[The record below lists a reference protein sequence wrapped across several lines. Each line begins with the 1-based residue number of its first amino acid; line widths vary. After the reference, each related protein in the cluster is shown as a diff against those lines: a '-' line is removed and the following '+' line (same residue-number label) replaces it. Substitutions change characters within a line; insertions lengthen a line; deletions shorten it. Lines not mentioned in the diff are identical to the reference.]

1 MTNLLTPEE
10 KLPVTIED
18 EVKRSYLDYA
28 MSVIIG
34 RALPD
39 VRDGLKPVHRRSL
52 YGMWEQGNL
61 HNKPYRKSA
70 RIVGDVLGKYH
81 PHGESAVYD
90 SVVRMAQEFSLRYPL
105 VDGQGNFGSVDGDNA
120 AAMRYTEVRLARLS
134 AELLGDDIDK
144 ETVDWTPN
152 YDGSLVEPMVLPA
165 KFPNLLVNG
174 STGIAVGM
182 ATNIPPH
189 NLSEVIDATI
199 ELIKHPDATLGQL
212 MRKLPGP
219 DFPTGAFIHGAQG
232 IRDAYKTGRGS
243 VQVRAR
249 AMIEKTARGDKES
262 IVVTEIPYQV
272 NKAKLIERIAELV
285 NDKKID
291 GVADLRDESNREGM
305 RIVVELKRGENAQ
318 VVLNKLYALT
328 PMQSSFGIIFLAI
341 VENQPRVLPLHDLL
355 RHFVDHRKV
364 VVIRRTQFDLKK
376 AEERAHL
383 LRGLALALANLDLV
397 IKIIRASKDPQEA
410 RTRLSAEISMTRSA
424 LEKFIGSSLG
434 DEGGKPSQ
442 VLRLDEIQAQ
452 AILDMRLH
460 RLTGLEREKIVA
472 EFKEVLALI
481 AKLREILGSEKLVL
495 EIIVDELQLIRKQFG
510 DERRT
515 EIVAEAT
522 DIDIEDL
529 IVEEDMVITVSR
541 GGYIKRSP
549 LSLYR
554 AQRRGG
560 KGRIGATTKEE
571 DLVEHLFVAST
582 HAYVLAFTSRGRMHW
597 IKVYDIPQLGP
608 ATRGK
613 AIVNLLSLSPNE
625 RMVAMAA
632 TKDFPEDRFVMFAT
646 RKGVVKKTAL
656 SAYSNVRS
664 GGIIAINLEEG
675 RLAALG
681 AHHRRRR
688 PDLHRDA
695 AGHGHP
701 LLREGRPADGPRHDR
716 SHRRLA
722 QEGQRRGRR
731 DGHRRREGAP
741 ALGHRERLRQAL
753 RGHRVPLP
761 GPRRLGRDQRQGHRE
776 ERAGRGHQVGH
787 RLRPAAPD
795 HRTRP
800 AHPHQ
805 GQRHPRDRPRR
816 AGRAR
821 HPARGGRPPG
831 RAWPSSP
838 RATTP
843 RTSRRRSFRGPTK
856 PAPRRPAAKPER
868 RARRTSSATTRTT
881 SSGPRSAVRYQL
893 SALPCRRCIRRIQDL
908 VAEPPGRK
916 LRRG

>member
-1 MTNLLTPEE
+1 MTTNLLSSDE
-10 KLPVTIED
+10 KIPVTIED
-18 EVKRSYLDYA
+18 EVRRSYLDYA

-39 VRDGLKPVHRRSL
+39 VRDGLKPVHRRCL

-105 VDGQGNFGSVDGDNA
+105 VDGQGNFGSIDGDNA
-120 AAMRYTEVRLARLS
+120 AAMRYTEVRLTRL
-134 AELLGDDIDK
+134 AGEMLGEDIDK
-144 ETVDWTPN
+144 ETVDWTPT
-152 YDGSLVEPMVLPA
+152 YDGSLVEPTVLPA

-174 STGIAVGM
+174 SSGIAVGM

-199 ELIKHPDATLGQL
+199 EIIKHPDATLAQL

-219 DFPTGAFIHGAQG
+219 DFPTAGFIHGAQG
-232 IRDAYKTGRGS
+232 IKDAYRTGRGT

-249 AMIEKTARGDKES
+249 AVIEKAARGDKEA

-285 NDKKID
+285 NEKKIE

-305 RIVVELKRGENAQ
+305 RIVVDLKRAENAQ
-318 VVLNKLYALT
+318 VILNKLYALT
-328 PMQSSFGIIFLAI
+328 PMQSTFGIIFLAI

-355 RHFVDHRKV
+355 RHFIDHRKT

-383 LRGLALALANLDLV
+383 LRGLALALANLDQV
-397 IKIIRASKDPQEA
+397 IKIIRASKDPKEA
-410 RTRLSAEISMTRSA
+410 KERLMAEVSMTRA
-424 LEKFIGSSLG
+424 GLEKFIGVPLEEAGTKTKST
-434 DEGGKPSQ
+434 E
-442 VLRLDEIQAQ
+442 VLRLDDIQAQ
-452 AILDMRLH
+452 AILDMRLQ
-460 RLTGLEREKIVA
+460 RLTGLERNKIVA

-495 EIIVDELQLIRKQFG
+495 DIIVDELQQIRKQYG

-515 EIVAEAT
+515 QIVAEAS

-582 HAYVLAFTSRGRMHW
+582 HAFILAFTSAGRMHW
-597 IKVYDIPQLGP
+597 IKVYDLPQLGP

-613 AIVNLLSLSPNE
+613 AIVNLLNLGPNE

-632 TKDFPEDRFVMFAT
+632 TKDFPEDRYLVFAT
-646 RKGVVKKTAL
+646 RNGLIKKTAL
-656 SAYSNVRS
+656 SAYANVRS
-664 GGIIAINLEEG
+664 GGIIAINIEDGDELLSVRISGGEDQIFIGTRQGMGIRFSEKDVRPMGRDTTGVIGVTLRKGNDVVVEMDVVDEKAHLLSVTENGYGKRSEVTEYRYQGRGGSGVINVRVTEKNGAVVGIKSVTDADQLLLITERGQLIRIKVKDIRETGRAAQGVRVIQLEEG
-675 RLAALG
+675 DRVVGLAKLAE
-681 AHHRRRR
+681 
-688 PDLHRDA
+688 PDDTEEEAQASL
-695 AGHGHP
+695 
-701 LLREGRPADGPRHDR
+701 PAPEPVE
-716 SHRRLA
+716 
-722 QEGQRRGRR
+722 Q
-731 DGHRRREGAP
+731 
-741 ALGHRERLRQAL
+741 
-753 RGHRVPLP
+753 
-761 GPRRLGRDQRQGHRE
+761 
-776 ERAGRGHQVGH
+776 
-787 RLRPAAPD
+787 
-795 HRTRP
+795 
-800 AHPHQ
+800 
-805 GQRHPRDRPRR
+805 
-816 AGRAR
+816 GRAR
-821 HPARGGRPPG
+821 GKKPG
-831 RAWPSSP
+831 
-838 RATTP
+838 TP
-843 RTSRRRSFRGPTK
+843 FLDEDGDDD
-856 PAPRRPAAKPER
+856 E
-868 RARRTSSATTRTT
+868 
-881 SSGPRSAVRYQL
+881 
-893 SALPCRRCIRRIQDL
+893 D
-908 VAEPPGRK
+908 
-916 LRRG
+916 

>member
-1 MTNLLTPEE
+1 MTTNLLTPDE
-10 KLPVTIED
+10 KVPVTIED
-18 EVKRSYLDYA
+18 EVRRSYLDYA

-39 VRDGLKPVHRRSL
+39 VRDGLKPVHRRCL

-90 SVVRMAQEFSLRYPL
+90 SVVRMAQDFSLRYPL

-120 AAMRYTEVRLARLS
+120 AAMRYTEVRLTKLA

-219 DFPTGAFIHGAQG
+219 DFPTGAFIHGSEG
-232 IRDAYKTGRGS
+232 IRDAYKTGRGT

-249 AMIEKTARGDKES
+249 AMIEKAARGDKES

-285 NDKKID
+285 NDKKIE

-318 VVLNKLYALT
+318 VVLNKLYAMT

-355 RHFVDHRKV
+355 RHFVDHRKA

-397 IKIIRASKDPQEA
+397 IKIIRSSKDPQEA
-410 RTRLSAEISMTRSA
+410 KARLTAEVSMTRA
-424 LEKFIGSSLG
+424 GLEKFIGSSLG
-434 DEGGKPSQ
+434 DEGGKGTQ

-460 RLTGLEREKIVA
+460 RLTGLERDKIVA
-472 EFKEVLALI
+472 EFKEILALI
-481 AKLREILGSEKLVL
+481 ARLKEILGSEKLVL
-495 EIIVDELQLIRKQFG
+495 EIIVEELQHDPEAVRRRAAHG
-510 DERRT
+510 D
-515 EIVAEAT
+515 
-522 DIDIEDL
+522 
-529 IVEEDMVITVSR
+529 
-541 GGYIKRSP
+541 
-549 LSLYR
+549 
-554 AQRRGG
+554 
-560 KGRIGATTKEE
+560 
-571 DLVEHLFVAST
+571 
-582 HAYVLAFTSRGRMHW
+582 RGRGLRHRHR
-597 IKVYDIPQLGP
+597 GP
-608 ATRGK
+608 
-613 AIVNLLSLSPNE
+613 
-625 RMVAMAA
+625 
-632 TKDFPEDRFVMFAT
+632 
-646 RKGVVKKTAL
+646 
-656 SAYSNVRS
+656 
-664 GGIIAINLEEG
+664 
-675 RLAALG
+675 
-681 AHHRRRR
+681 HRRR
-688 PDLHRDA
+688 
-695 AGHGHP
+695 GHGH
-701 LLREGRPADGPRHDR
+701 
-716 SHRRLA
+716 
-722 QEGQRRGRR
+722 
-731 DGHRRREGAP
+731 
-741 ALGHRERLRQAL
+741 
-753 RGHRVPLP
+753 HRVP
-761 GPRRLGRDQRQGHRE
+761 RRL
-776 ERAGRGHQVGH
+776 HQALSPVA
-787 RLRPAAPD
+787 L
-795 HRTRP
+795 
-800 AHPHQ
+800 
-805 GQRHPRDRPRR
+805 PR
-816 AGRAR
+816 
-821 HPARGGRPPG
+821 
-831 RAWPSSP
+831 
-838 RATTP
+838 
-843 RTSRRRSFRGPTK
+843 
-856 PAPRRPAAKPER
+856 PAPRRQGADRRDDEGRGSRRAPVRGLDPRLRPGLHVDRPHALDQGLRHSAARPGDARQGDRQPPEPRVRTSAWSPWPRRRTFRRTGTSSSRRRTASSRRRRSRHTRTSARAESSRSTSRRATSSSRCASRAARTRSSSAPARAWASGSRRRTCAAWAATRPASSASSLKKKDDVVVEMDVVDESGHLLSVTENGYGKRSGVTEYRLQGRGGSGVINVKVTEKNGPVVGIKSVTDADQLLLISERGQLIRIKVKDIRETGRAAQGVRVIDLDEGDRLVAMAKLAESDDAEDEAQAALPVGPAAEKPAEPGKAR
-868 RARRTSSATTRTT
+868 KGQEGRDGLPGRRRRGRGLASSPFRGRARRQT
-881 SSGPRSAVRYQL
+881 AVA
-893 SALPCRRCIRRIQDL
+893 S
-908 VAEPPGRK
+908 
-916 LRRG
+916 

>member
-1 MTNLLTPEE
+1 MAGLLTPDE
-10 KLPVTIED
+10 KVPVTIED
-18 EVKRSYLDYA
+18 EVQRSYLDYA

-39 VRDGLKPVHRRSL
+39 VRDGLKPVHRRCL

-105 VDGQGNFGSVDGDNA
+105 VDGQGNFGSIDGDNA
-120 AAMRYTEVRLARLS
+120 AAMRYTEVRLTRLS

-152 YDGSLVEPMVLPA
+152 YDGSLLEPMVLPA

-212 MRKLPGP
+212 MRRLPGP

-232 IRDAYKTGRGS
+232 IKDAYKTGRGS

-249 AMIEKTARGDKES
+249 AMIEKAARGDKEA

-285 NDKKID
+285 NEKKID

-318 VVLNKLYALT
+318 VVLNKLYAMT

-341 VENQPRVLPLHDLL
+341 VDNQPRVLPLHDLL
-355 RHFVDHRKV
+355 RHFVDHRKS

-397 IKIIRASKDPQEA
+397 IKIIRSSKDPQEA
-410 RTRLSAEISMTRSA
+410 KTRLCAEVSMTRAA
-424 LEKFIGSSLG
+424 LEKFIGTSLG
-434 DEGGKPSQ
+434 DEGGKGSQ
-442 VLRLDEIQAQ
+442 VLRLDETQAQ

-460 RLTGLEREKIVA
+460 RLTGL
-472 EFKEVLALI
+472 
-481 AKLREILGSEKLVL
+481 G
-495 EIIVDELQLIRKQFG
+495 
-510 DERRT
+510 RT
-515 EIVAEAT
+515 QIVAEAS

-582 HAYVLAFTSRGRMHW
+582 HAYILAFTSKGRMHW
-597 IKVYDIPQLGP
+597 IKVYDLPQLGP

-613 AIVNLLSLSPNE
+613 AIVNLLSLGPNE

-632 TKDFPEDRFVMFAT
+632 TKDFPDERFLMFAT
-646 RKGVVKKTAL
+646 KNGVVKKTAL

-675 RLAALG
+675 DSLLSVRITRGEDQIFIGTRQGMGIRFSEKDVRAMGRDTTGVIGVSLKKGNDEVVEMDVVDEKAHLLSVTENGYSKRSEVTEYRFQGRGGSGVINVKVTEKNGPVVGIKSVTDADQLLLISQSGMLIRIKVKDIRETGRAAQGVRVIQLESGDRLVAVAKL
-681 AHHRRRR
+681 AE
-688 PDLHRDA
+688 PDEVDED
-695 AGHGHP
+695 P
-701 LLREGRPADGPRHDR
+701 Q
-716 SHRRLA
+716 SI
-722 QEGQRRGRR
+722 
-731 DGHRRREGAP
+731 
-741 ALGHRERLRQAL
+741 
-753 RGHRVPLP
+753 LP
-761 GPRRLGRDQRQGHRE
+761 GSAPTLAPGSEPSRGKPGKPGKKGTDFLPDDDE
-776 ERAGRGHQVGH
+776 E
-787 RLRPAAPD
+787 D
-795 HRTRP
+795 
-800 AHPHQ
+800 
-805 GQRHPRDRPRR
+805 D
-816 AGRAR
+816 
-821 HPARGGRPPG
+821 
-831 RAWPSSP
+831 
-838 RATTP
+838 
-843 RTSRRRSFRGPTK
+843 
-856 PAPRRPAAKPER
+856 E
-868 RARRTSSATTRTT
+868 
-881 SSGPRSAVRYQL
+881 
-893 SALPCRRCIRRIQDL
+893 D
-908 VAEPPGRK
+908 ED
-916 LRRG
+916 

>member
-1 MTNLLTPEE
+1 MANLLIPEE
-10 KLPVTIED
+10 KIPVTIED
-18 EVKRSYLDYA
+18 EVRRSYLDYA

-39 VRDGLKPVHRRSL
+39 VRDGLKPVHRRCL

-120 AAMRYTEVRLARLS
+120 AAMRYTEVRLTRLS
-134 AELLGDDIDK
+134 SELLGDDIDK

-152 YDGSLVEPMVLPA
+152 YDGSMVEPMVLPA

-189 NLSEVIDATI
+189 NLTEVIDATI
-199 ELIKHPDATLGQL
+199 ELIRHPDATLGQL
-212 MRKLPGP
+212 MKRLPGP

-232 IRDAYKTGRGS
+232 IRDAYKTGRGT

-249 AMIEKTARGDKES
+249 AMIEKAARGDKEA

-285 NDKKID
+285 NDKKLE

-355 RHFVDHRKV
+355 RHFIDHRKT

-397 IKIIRASKDPQEA
+397 IKIIRSSKDPQEA
-410 RTRLSAEISMTRSA
+410 KARLSAEVSMTRSA
-424 LEKFIGSSLG
+424 LEKFIGTSLG
-434 DEGGKPSQ
+434 DEGGKGTQ
-442 VLRLDEIQAQ
+442 VLKLDDIQAQ

-481 AKLREILGSEKLVL
+481 AKLKEILGSEKLVL
-495 EIIVDELQLIRKQFG
+495 EIIVDELQQIRKQFG

-515 EIVAEAT
+515 EIVAEAS

-632 TKDFPEDRFVMFAT
+632 TKDFPEDRFLIFAT
-646 RKGVVKKTAL
+646 QKGLVKKTAL
-656 SAYSNVRS
+656 SAFSNVRS

-675 RLAALG
+675 DSLLSVRITGGDDQIFIGTRQGMGIRFSEKDVRPMGRDTTGVIGVSLKKNNDEVVEMDVVDEKAHLLSVTENGYGKRSEVAEYRYQGRGGSGVINVRVTEKNGPVVGIKSVTDADQLLLITERGQLIRIKVKDIRETGRAAQGVRVIQLEDGDRLVGIAKLAESDEGEDEPQAALPG
-681 AHHRRRR
+681 A
-688 PDLHRDA
+688 
-695 AGHGHP
+695 
-701 LLREGRPADGPRHDR
+701 EK
-716 SHRRLA
+716 
-722 QEGQRRGRR
+722 
-731 DGHRRREGAP
+731 
-741 ALGHRERLRQAL
+741 
-753 RGHRVPLP
+753 
-761 GPRRLGRDQRQGHRE
+761 
-776 ERAGRGHQVGH
+776 
-787 RLRPAAPD
+787 AAP
-795 HRTRP
+795 P
-800 AHPHQ
+800 A
-805 GQRHPRDRPRR
+805 
-816 AGRAR
+816 
-821 HPARGGRPPG
+821 GG
-831 RAWPSSP
+831 
-838 RATTP
+838 
-843 RTSRRRSFRGPTK
+843 
-856 PAPRRPAAKPER
+856 AK
-868 RARRTSSATTRTT
+868 
-881 SSGPRSAVRYQL
+881 SGKKGEADFL
-893 SALPCRRCIRRIQDL
+893 GD
-908 VAEPPGRK
+908 EDDEDDD
-916 LRRG
+916 

>member
-1 MTNLLTPEE
+1 MSSNLLTPDE
-10 KLPVTIED
+10 KIPITIED
-18 EVKRSYLDYA
+18 EVRRSYLDYA

-39 VRDGLKPVHRRSL
+39 VRDGLKPVHRRCL

-120 AAMRYTEVRLARLS
+120 AAMRYTEVRLTRLA
-134 AELLGDDIDK
+134 AELIGDDIDK

-189 NLSEVIDATI
+189 NLSEVVDATI
-199 ELIKHPDATLGQL
+199 ELIKHPEATLGQL
-212 MRKLPGP
+212 MKRLPGP

-249 AMIEKTARGDKES
+249 AMIEKAARGDKES

-355 RHFVDHRKV
+355 RHFIDHRKT

-383 LRGLALALANLDLV
+383 LRGLALALANLDQV

-410 RTRLSAEISMTRSA
+410 KARLSAEVSMTRAA

-434 DEGGKPSQ
+434 DEGGKGSQ
-442 VLRLDEIQAQ
+442 VLRLDEVQAQ

-495 EIIVDELQLIRKQFG
+495 EIIVDELQAIKKQFG

-515 EIVAEAT
+515 EIVDEAT

-613 AIVNLLSLSPNE
+613 AIVNLLNLGPNE

-632 TKDFPEDRFVMFAT
+632 TKDFPEDRYLMFAT
-646 RKGVVKKTAL
+646 KNGLVKKTAL

-675 RLAALG
+675 DSLLSVRITNGEDQIFIGTRQGQGIRFSEKDVRPMGRDTTGVIGVTLKKDNDEVVAMDVVDEKAHLLSVTENGYGKRSEVAEYRYQGRGGSGVINLKVTEKNGPVVGIKSVTDTDQLLLITERGQLIRIKVNGIRETGRAAQGVRVIQLEEGDRVVAVAKLAEAEDSEDEPQAELPVAAAPKG
-681 AHHRRRR
+681 A
-688 PDLHRDA
+688 PGPADKGKPA
-695 AGHGHP
+695 AGKSRQKG
-701 LLREGRPADGPRHDR
+701 ETDF
-716 SHRRLA
+716 
-722 QEGQRRGRR
+722 
-731 DGHRRREGAP
+731 
-741 ALGHRERLRQAL
+741 LGDDE
-753 RGHRVPLP
+753 
-761 GPRRLGRDQRQGHRE
+761 DE
-776 ERAGRGHQVGH
+776 
-787 RLRPAAPD
+787 D
-795 HRTRP
+795 
-800 AHPHQ
+800 
-805 GQRHPRDRPRR
+805 
-816 AGRAR
+816 
-821 HPARGGRPPG
+821 
-831 RAWPSSP
+831 
-838 RATTP
+838 
-843 RTSRRRSFRGPTK
+843 
-856 PAPRRPAAKPER
+856 
-868 RARRTSSATTRTT
+868 
-881 SSGPRSAVRYQL
+881 
-893 SALPCRRCIRRIQDL
+893 
-908 VAEPPGRK
+908 
-916 LRRG
+916 